1 MMRNPIVL
9 LLLTAAIL
17 HGQFAE
23 VTVILDMERLSG
35 NEQQQLQGLEE
46 TIKQFYL
53 NAPWEQDIADLD
65 MVLDIQIVIQSTIEL
80 GGEDYYQAQV
90 LFSNRQDQLLF
101 DKNARFP
108 YFPGRAVQFANE
120 LDPLGAVLTFYAYL
134 LIAGELDTYEILAG
148 SNYYTKANILATLTV
163 NQVQVGRDWGAR
175 IKKVERLTTNQD
187 LRRAKAFFFQAF
199 DALAEEKPDLDRL
212 KQALGSFY
220 KSIDTLTRREGMD
233 RYTTLFLTGHAEE
246 LAEMLARAG
255 MWRELAAMA
264 GLHPDGERFYKS
276 YLKK

>member
-1 MMRNPIVL
+1 MKNHIAI

-17 HGQFAE
+17 NGQFAE
-23 VTVILDMERLSG
+23 VTLVLDMERLNS

-53 NAPWEQDIADLD
+53 NAPWEKEIADLD
-65 MVLDIQIVIQSTIEL
+65 MVLDIQIVFKSTIDL
-80 GGEDYYQAQV
+80 GSKDYYQAQL
-90 LFSNRQDQLLF
+90 LFSNRQDQRLY
-101 DKNARFP
+101 DKNTRFP
-108 YFPGRAVQFANE
+108 YSPGRSVQFANE
-120 LDPLGAVLTFYAYL
+120 FDPLGAVLTFYGYL

-148 SNYYTKANILATLTV
+148 SNYYTKANTLATLTL
-163 NQVQVGRDWGAR
+163 NQPQVGRDWGAR
-175 IKKVERLTTNQD
+175 IKLVERLNTNQD
-187 LRRAKAFFFQAF
+187 LRRAKAYFYQAF

-212 KQALGSFY
+212 KEALGSFY
-220 KSIDTLTRREGMD
+220 KSIDTMTRREGMD

-255 MWRELAAMA
+255 MWGELADMA
-264 GLHPDGERFYKS
+264 VIHPDGERYYKP

>member
-1 MMRNPIVL
+1 MKNHIAI

-17 HGQFAE
+17 NGQFAE
-23 VTVILDMERLSG
+23 VTLVLDMERLNS
-35 NEQQQLQGLEE
+35 NEQQQLQGLKE

-53 NAPWEQDIADLD
+53 NAPWEKDIADLD

-80 GGEDYYQAQV
+80 GGEDYYQAQL
-90 LFSNRQDQLLF
+90 LFSNRQDQRLY
-101 DKNARFP
+101 DKNTRFP
-108 YFPGRAVQFANE
+108 YSPGRAVQFANE
-120 LDPLGAVLTFYAYL
+120 FDPLGAVLTFYAYL

-148 SNYYTKANILATLTV
+148 SNYYTKAITLATLTL
-163 NQVQVGRDWGAR
+163 NQPQVGRDWGAR
-175 IKKVERLTTNQD
+175 IKLVERLTTNQD
-187 LRRAKAFFFQAF
+187 LRRAKAYFYQAF

-212 KQALGSFY
+212 KEALGSFY
-220 KSIDTLTRREGMD
+220 KSIDTMTRREGMD

-255 MWRELAAMA
+255 MWRELADMA
-264 GLHPDGERFYKS
+264 VIHPDGERYYKP